1 MKCTSCKKGNLVPGY
16 LDNLFPSHNCNNCG
30 GHFIL
35 LNDYLHWREH
45 VDVNTLVA
53 TPEGV
58 SITELEEDVEDTKK
72 AMLCPVSGTIML
84 KYRISK
90 DSSHR
95 VDLSPS
101 VNGIWLDKGE
111 WDLIKAAGLADSL
124 NKIFT
129 APFQRDIREQT
140 AAQTLEG
147 KYRDQFGDEDYEKLK
162 EIRTWLDSKDQRN
175 LMVAYLAAKEPYSA
189 IR

>member
-1 MKCTSCKKGNLVPGY
+1 MKCTSCNVGNLVPGY
-16 LDNLFPSHNCNNCG
+16 LDNLFPSHQCNHCG
-30 GHFIL
+30 GHFIM

-45 VDVNTLVA
+45 VDVDALIAHDDVT
-53 TPEGV
+53 
-58 SITELEEDVEDTKK
+58 ITELDDISDTKK
-72 AMLCPVSGTIML
+72 ALLCPVTGTIML

-101 VNGIWLDKGE
+101 INGIWLDKGE

-129 APFQRDIREQT
+129 APFQRKIREQT
-140 AAQTLEG
+140 AAATLEAS
-147 KYRDQFGDEDYEKLK
+147 YRDQFGDNDYEKLK
-162 EIRTWLDSKDQRN
+162 EIRTWLDDRQHRS
-175 LMVAYLAAKEPYSA
+175 LMVAYLAAKDPYSA
-189 IR
+189 SR